1 MNNFHFRKIKQL
13 KDWERDLSAV
23 LVFKN
28 DMDEETRNDTIRYR
42 SLLAYAIDQIERVQ
56 ELERANKQLERQA
69 PGIELELLNMELTD
83 ALKQNKC
90 YREALEFYA
99 EQDNYAWETS
109 YRPQQ
114 EIDCMV
120 IDDGGHTARKALEG
134 K

>member
-1 MNNFHFRKIKQL
+1 MSKERLEEIKYKLYTLHNCTDTDEAIKDFIFYHLKIE
-13 KDWERDLSAV
+13 W
-23 LVFKN
+23 
-28 DMDEETRNDTIRYR
+28 I
-42 SLLAYAIDQIERVQ
+42 IDQIERVQ